1 MEPPKKK
8 KKKQHAVQLSE
19 KAMHMVLED
28 DVEGFKKAW
37 PTTKEL
43 PNDIL
48 HTLAK
53 ACAIDLMAFL
63 LSTDSDY
70 DCPSV
75 NLKAGTGTT
84 PLHIIA
90 SRTAQE
96 MLVLNGSKN
105 QNNKAPNHNYFDSNY
120 NRHHIFN
127 EEKKQYEF
135 NGFVGHAGIKIL
147 LKHGADASIVDNSK
161 PTEFDQSQK
170 MTPYDVY
177 VRSGGNP
184 YKEDWIQAS
193 FPALEATD
201 KMAEMSYKLN
211 IKVKEKLGSREDQ
224 IKKAEKYIASKEF
237 QQMMTEKVQN
247 LPQELKEQ
255 LVDAVKSSIIET
267 YVKKWDE
274 INLNCK
280 ASAEEVSK
288 NVRLRAMLEEKAV
301 VLKLLLDA
309 ENAAREKRKLP
320 KRNVENLRNNSR
332 RMMQPGMSQTLLS
345 EFTKKIERL
354 EAMLLA
360 QNSSTIKEENGS
372 SDGASSSSSMSNSA
386 NNNGSNSVK
395 KGVSVKR
402 EHCGNI

>member
-8 KKKQHAVQLSE
+8 KKKQHTVQLSE

-28 DVEGFKKAW
+28 DVEGFKKVW

-43 PNDIL
+43 PKDIL
-48 HTLAK
+48 HTLAG

-63 LSTDSDY
+63 LSTDSGY

-105 QNNKAPNHNYFDSNY
+105 QNNKAPNHNYFDPNY

-161 PTEFDQSQK
+161 PSEFDQSQK

-193 FPALEATD
+193 FPVLEATE
-201 KMAEMSYKLN
+201 KMTEISNKLN
-211 IKVKEKLGSREDQ
+211 MLRREKLGSREDRL
-224 IKKAEKYIASKEF
+224 KEAEKFIASKSF
-237 QQMMTEKVQN
+237 N
-247 LPQELKEQ
+247 
-255 LVDAVKSSIIET
+255 
-267 YVKKWDE
+267 
-274 INLNCK
+274 
-280 ASAEEVSK
+280 
-288 NVRLRAMLEEKAV
+288 R
-301 VLKLLLDA
+301 
-309 ENAAREKRKLP
+309 
-320 KRNVENLRNNSR
+320 
-332 RMMQPGMSQTLLS
+332 
-345 EFTKKIERL
+345 
-354 EAMLLA
+354 
-360 QNSSTIKEENGS
+360 
-372 SDGASSSSSMSNSA
+372 
-386 NNNGSNSVK
+386 
-395 KGVSVKR
+395 
-402 EHCGNI
+402 

>member
-1 MEPPKKK
+1 MEPPNKK
-8 KKKQHAVQLSE
+8 KKKQHTVQLSE
-19 KAMHMVLED
+19 KAMHTVLED

-43 PNDIL
+43 PKDIL

-63 LSTDSDY
+63 LSTDSGY

-90 SRTAQE
+90 SRAAQE
-96 MLVLNGSKN
+96 MLVFTGSKN
-105 QNNKAPNHNYFDSNY
+105 LNNKAPNHNYFDPDY

-161 PTEFDQSQK
+161 PREFDQSQK

-177 VRSGGNP
+177 VLTGGNP
-184 YKEDWIQAS
+184 YKEDWIQIS
-193 FPALEATD
+193 FPVFEATE
-201 KMAEMSYKLN
+201 KMAEMAYKLN
-211 IKVKEKLGSREDQ
+211 MLLKEKLGSRED
-224 IKKAEKYIASKEF
+224 KVKEAEKFIASKEF

-247 LPQELKEQ
+247 LPQVPQELKEQ
-255 LVDAVKSSIIET
+255 LVDAMKSSIIQT
-267 YVKKWDE
+267 YVKEWDE
-274 INLNCK
+274 MNAKCK
-280 ASAEEVSK
+280 ESAEELTE
-288 NVRLRAMLEEKAV
+288 NARLRAMLEEKAV

-320 KRNVENLRNNSR
+320 KRNIKHLNNNNRS
-332 RMMQPGMSQTLLS
+332 MMQSGRTQELLS
-345 EFTKKIERL
+345 RFTKRIEEL
-354 EAMLLA
+354 EAILCA
-360 QNSSTIKEENGS
+360 NKSSTIKKENGS
-372 SDGASSSSSMSNSA
+372 IDGASSSSSMTNSA
-386 NNNGSNSVK
+386 NNNK
-395 KGVSVKR
+395 
-402 EHCGNI
+402 